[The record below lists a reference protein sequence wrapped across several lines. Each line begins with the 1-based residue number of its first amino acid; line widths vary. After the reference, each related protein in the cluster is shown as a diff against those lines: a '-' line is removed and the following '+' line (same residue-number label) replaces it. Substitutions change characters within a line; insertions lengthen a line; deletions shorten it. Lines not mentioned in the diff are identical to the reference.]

1 MVQVGPQSMVDWGAF
16 VLSNSNATGL
26 AALSG
31 TGSRGL
37 SMARV
42 RFRLQYAQQEPT
54 FIRPPLRASSRFA
67 ARTTPSAENRTP
79 EP

>member
-16 VLSNSNATGL
+16 VLSNANATGL

-42 RFRLQYAQQEPT
+42 RE
-54 FIRPPLRASSRFA
+54 
-67 ARTTPSAENRTP
+67 
-79 EP
+79 

>member
-16 VLSNSNATGL
+16 VLSNANATGL

-42 RFRLQYAQQEPT
+42 SEGYEQQEPT
-54 FIRPPLRASSRFA
+54 LIRPPLRASSLFA